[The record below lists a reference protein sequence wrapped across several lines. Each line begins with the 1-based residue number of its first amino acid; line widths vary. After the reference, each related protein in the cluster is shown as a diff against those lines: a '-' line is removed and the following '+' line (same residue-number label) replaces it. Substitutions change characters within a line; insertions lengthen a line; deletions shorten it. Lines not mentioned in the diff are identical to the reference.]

1 MIILDKLLI
10 KLKEQ
15 GSRVLIFSQM
25 TRMLDILEDYC
36 IWRCFEYCRLDGQTS
51 HEDRQT
57 SIDAYNDPNSTKF
70 LFMLSTRAGGLGI
83 NLATAD
89 VVILYDSDWNPQVD
103 LQATDR
109 AHRIGQTKTVRVFRL
124 ITEHTVE
131 ERIVE
136 RAEMKL
142 RLDHVVI
149 QQGRLQEAA
158 TKLDKDEML
167 SMIRHG
173 ATHVFSSK
181 QDENELD
188 VDIDL
193 VLTQGEQK
201 TKELRE
207 KYEKMGESQL
217 RKFTIDNENIGGP
230 TTSGTGDGTDS
241 SIYKFEGEDYREKQ
255 SSTLGIKWIEVKI
268 KNKKKFILNS
278 FVCFIFS
285 HQNENVKLIMQ
296 LMHIFVK
303 HYV

>member
-1 MIILDKLLI
+1 M
-10 KLKEQ
+10 
-15 GSRVLIFSQM
+15 
-25 TRMLDILEDYC
+25 
-36 IWRCFEYCRLDGQTS
+36 
-51 HEDRQT
+51 
-57 SIDAYNDPNSTKF
+57 
-70 LFMLSTRAGGLGI
+70 
-83 NLATAD
+83 
-89 VVILYDSDWNPQVD
+89 D

-193 VLTQGEQK
+193 VLAQGEQK

-207 KYEKMGESQL
+207 KDPENRLLARGPAFRMSAEMI
-217 RKFTIDNENIGGP
+217 RDNALMACGLINTKVGGK
-230 TTSGTGDGTDS
+230 
-241 SIYKFEGEDYREKQ
+241 SIKPYQPPGLWEINNTY
-255 SSTLGIKWIEVKI
+255 
-268 KNKKKFILNS
+268 N
-278 FVCFIFS
+278 
-285 HQNENVKLIMQ
+285 NV
-296 LMHIFVK
+296 
-303 HYV
+303 